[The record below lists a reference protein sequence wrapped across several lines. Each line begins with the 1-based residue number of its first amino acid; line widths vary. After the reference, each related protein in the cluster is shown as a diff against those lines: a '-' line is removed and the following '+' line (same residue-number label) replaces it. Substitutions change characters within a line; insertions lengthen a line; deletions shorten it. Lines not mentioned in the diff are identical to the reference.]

1 MTVQRM
7 TRREFIVEVGLKAA
21 GAGLMLNELQALPA
35 NAGEQ
40 PTQEKAKG
48 SPPMAYRPLG
58 KTGLMVS
65 TVSFGVMRLQEPA
78 VLFKAIDLGINYFD
92 TAHVYQNGN
101 NEILLGKVAKEYGRT
116 RIFIASKAQP
126 FKLWK
131 EVPDKLRDM
140 AKKTLD
146 QSLEESLKRLQTDY
160 LDVFFI
166 HSVDDKSWP
175 LNEEI
180 LAFIEKIK
188 KQGKARFAGI
198 SIHEPDCYVE
208 VIDQVL
214 KSPLYDVILAS
225 LNFKSPPEH
234 GEVLKK
240 ARKAGLGIIAMK
252 TQAGGY
258 QSASTPSVSP
268 HQAALTWVLEKDY
281 VDCAIPGMVNMEQL
295 AENTAA
301 AGKKLSWSDRKVL
314 SGYYHSVRDRYC
326 TMCGACSGTCSKGI
340 RINTVNRALMYC
352 EGYGDAALGRETYR
366 ELSSRVNAL
375 SCVGCSSQSCF
386 CVNGIQ
392 IAQRM
397 KRAHNL
403 FA

>member
-1 MTVQRM
+1 MAAQSL
-7 TRREFIVEVGLKAA
+7 TRREFIAAVGLQAA
-21 GAGLMLNELQALPA
+21 GAGLMLNHPA
-35 NAGEQ
+35 APPARAGEQ
-40 PTQEKAKG
+40 LPQEKAKG
-48 SPPMAYRPLG
+48 SPPMEYRPLG

-78 VLFKAIDLGINYFD
+78 VLFKALDLGINYFD

-101 NEILLGKVAKEYGRT
+101 NEILLGKVAKDYGRT

-131 EVPDKLRDM
+131 EVPEKLRDM

-175 LNEEI
+175 LNQEI

-198 SIHEPDCYVE
+198 SIHEPGCYVE
-208 VIDQVL
+208 AIEQVL

-234 GEVLKK
+234 GEILKK
-240 ARKAGLGIIAMK
+240 ARRANLGIVAMK

-258 QSASTPSVSP
+258 QDASTPSLTP
-268 HQAALTWVLEKDY
+268 HQAALKWVLEKDY

-295 AENTAA
+295 TENAA
-301 AGKKLSWSDRKVL
+301 AVGKKLSWGDRKSL
-314 SGYYHSVRDRYC
+314 SGYYLAIRDRYC
-326 TMCGACSGTCSKGI
+326 TMCGSCSGTCSKGV
-340 RINTVNRALMYC
+340 RIHTINRALMYC
-352 EGYGDAALGRETYR
+352 EGYGDHALGRATYG
-366 ELSSRVNAL
+366 ELDSRANA
-375 SCVGCSSQSCF
+375 SACVHCSSQSCF
-386 CVNGIQ
+386 CVNGIR
-392 IAQRM
+392 IARRM
-397 KRAHNL
+397 QHAHHL
-403 FA
+403 LA